1 MCGSRFFGLKIDGN
15 LINICNT
22 FFLIDEMR
30 IKYIRGD
37 AMHLMENKLFAKRNI
52 DTEYKFWKY
61 RTNYNIKHGITFKL

>member
-1 MCGSRFFGLKIDGN
+1 
-15 LINICNT
+15 
-22 FFLIDEMR
+22 MR

-37 AMHLMENKLFAKRNI
+37 AIHLMENKLFAKRNI